1 MTHSYDRGARAE
13 TGATRLAAD
22 VAIIGGG
29 PVGVCSAILLAQHGL
44 TSIVVERHPSPY
56 PLPRAVHID
65 DEVLRIL
72 HTAGVAEPFR
82 IVSRPGRGLRLVDRR
97 LREIVRFDRAESEI
111 SGFPQANMFQQPDLE
126 AILRRHVDGV
136 PEVDLACGV
145 EFIGLRHET
154 DGVSVTA
161 RDFSTGRDVHISSR
175 YLLGCDGA
183 RSDVRAAI
191 GSRMVDMGFEQ
202 RWLVLD
208 VDLGEEVTSWGGV
221 DQVFD
226 RDRPGTYM
234 QITDTRHRW
243 EFRLADGEQATDF
256 ATSESVEPLIRPW
269 VGATSVED
277 IEIVRAAEYTFRAQ
291 VCDRW
296 RSGNVF
302 LLGDAAHLTPPFIG
316 QGLGAG
322 LRDAAN
328 LAWKIAAHR
337 RSGDDGL
344 LESYEQERKP
354 HAKALINKAVFIGAL
369 MSSPSILANAAR
381 SVVLPYANVVPSI
394 GALIMSSVTPRLRT
408 SEITTSRDVTNGR
421 LCPIPLGATR
431 AHGILLA
438 YAAPTATLSDA
449 CHAKGLAV
457 HSQRDAGTPDRW
469 RRGRKFVLIR
479 PDGVVVASSNSAARM
494 LRSVQDYAKMFALDA
509 ELTPTARRG
518 SSTRARRATAAMPH
532 DAPPHLPSPVPVA
545 GAR

>member
-1 MTHSYDRGARAE
+1 MTHSNDREAQAE
-13 TGATRLAAD
+13 IGTTHLSAD
-22 VAIIGGG
+22 VTIIGGG
-29 PVGVCSAILLAQHGL
+29 PVGICAAILLAQQGM
-44 TSIVVERHPSPY
+44 TSIVVERHVNPY

-72 HTAGVAEPFR
+72 HTVGVAESFR
-82 IVSRPGRGLRLVDRR
+82 MVSRPARGLRLVDSR
-97 LREIVRFDRAESEI
+97 LREIVRFNRAETGI
-111 SGFPQANMFQQPDLE
+111 GGFPQANMFQQPDLE
-126 AILRRHVDGV
+126 AILRRHVAGV
-136 PEVDLACGV
+136 PEVELQCGV

-161 RDFSTGRDVHISSR
+161 RDLSTGRDVHISSR

-243 EFRLADGEQATDF
+243 EFRLADGEGAADF
-256 ATSESVEPLIRPW
+256 ATSETVEPLIRPW
-269 VGATSVED
+269 AGGTSVED

-337 RSGDDGL
+337 RSGNGG
-344 LESYEQERKP
+344 P
-354 HAKALINKAVFIGAL
+354 
-369 MSSPSILANAAR
+369 
-381 SVVLPYANVVPSI
+381 
-394 GALIMSSVTPRLRT
+394 PRELR
-408 SEITTSRDVTNGR
+408 
-421 LCPIPLGATR
+421 
-431 AHGILLA
+431 
-438 YAAPTATLSDA
+438 
-449 CHAKGLAV
+449 
-457 HSQRDAGTPDRW
+457 AGTQAACQGLDQQGRVHRGPDEQSEHPRERCAK
-469 RRGRKFVLIR
+469 RRPAVREPR
-479 PDGVVVASSNSAARM
+479 A
-494 LRSVQDYAKMFALDA
+494 Q
-509 ELTPTARRG
+509 RR
-518 SSTRARRATAAMPH
+518 
-532 DAPPHLPSPVPVA
+532 
-545 GAR
+545 